1 MKYEFIEAYRSDF
14 TVVRMCRAFRVKESG
29 YYRWRNK
36 KKTLRQTEDE
46 QLTKEIREIHTDSKE
61 TYGPKRVQDALLA
74 KDIHCCLGR
83 IRRLMRENGL
93 YAISRKNFKVYPKE
107 VVETRFSENAL
118 DRAFQVNEPNEVWC
132 GDITYIKTG
141 EGWVYLATVLD
152 LFNREVVGYALSKK
166 PNSQLT
172 MRAMAIALTNRKPQG
187 SVMFHSDRGCQYS
200 SKAYHVYLEEHNL
213 TSSMS
218 RSGNPYDNACA
229 ESFFATLKK
238 EWVHHRKYQN
248 LDQLDRSLFEY
259 IELFYNRKRMHSRLD
274 NLSPTEYHKRHRERK
289 IVQTSDLSTHI

>member
-14 TVVRMCRAFRVKESG
+14 TVVRMCRAFRVKERG

-36 KKTLRQTEDE
+36 K
-46 QLTKEIREIHTDSKE
+46 IHTDSNE

-107 VVETRFSENAL
+107 VIETRFSENAL
-118 DRAFQVNEPNEVWC
+118 DQAFQVNEPNEVWC
-132 GDITYIKTG
+132 GDITYIKTA

-172 MRAMAIALTNRKPQG
+172 MRAMAIALTNRKP
-187 SVMFHSDRGCQYS
+187 
-200 SKAYHVYLEEHNL
+200 
-213 TSSMS
+213 
-218 RSGNPYDNACA
+218 
-229 ESFFATLKK
+229 
-238 EWVHHRKYQN
+238 
-248 LDQLDRSLFEY
+248 
-259 IELFYNRKRMHSRLD
+259 
-274 NLSPTEYHKRHRERK
+274 
-289 IVQTSDLSTHI
+289 